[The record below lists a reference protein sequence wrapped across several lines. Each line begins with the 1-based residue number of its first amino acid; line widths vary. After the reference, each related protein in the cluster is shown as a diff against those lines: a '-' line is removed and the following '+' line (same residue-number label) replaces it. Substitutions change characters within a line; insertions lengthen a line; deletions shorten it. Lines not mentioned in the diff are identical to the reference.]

1 MGWKIGKM
9 MTGFISTCGP
19 SRSPLQPARHRS
31 NATSSAN
38 ASSGYLVEAAAL
50 MNFLLSDEQTQIVDS
65 LHDLLT
71 EQMPVSR
78 FRPPAP
84 QIGNSDQTFWP
95 QLGELGFLGI
105 GLPQEHGGIGLSAA
119 QGMLAFPGFSLPP
132 L

>member
-1 MGWKIGKM
+1 MGWKIGRM
-9 MTGFISTCGP
+9 MTGFIFTCGP
-19 SRSPLQPARHRS
+19 SRSPLRPAHHRS

-38 ASSGYLVEAAAL
+38 ASSGYPVEAAAL
-50 MNFLLSDEQTQIVDS
+50 MNFLLSDEQTRIVDS

-84 QIGNSDQTFWP
+84 QIGNSDQAFWR

-105 GLPQEHGGIGLSAA
+105 GIPGEHGGIGLSAA
-119 QGMLAFPGFSLPP
+119 EEMLGCL
-132 L
+132 